1 MSTLL
6 VFHPEAI
13 SSPMLALRFLQDQ
26 TIQKLIDFPLLI
38 LSIILIFYDNDG
50 CCLNEKKGDHF
61 VFNEE
66 NMFHPFSFLQL
77 EHLASWKLNFI
88 PH

>member
-26 TIQKLIDFPLLI
+26 TIQKLIDFPSAYFKYYFNFLWQWWML
-38 LSIILIFYDNDG
+38 FKR
-50 CCLNEKKGDHF
+50 EKKDDHF
-61 VFNEE
+61 VSNEE
-66 NMFHPFSFLQL
+66 NMFHPFSLLQL
-77 EHLASWKLNFI
+77 
-88 PH
+88 

>member
-26 TIQKLIDFPLLI
+26 TIQKLIDFPSADFKYYLNFL
-38 LSIILIFYDNDG
+38 NQNNG
-50 CCLNEKKGDHF
+50 CYLNEKKRAITLLPMKRTCF
-61 VFNEE
+61 TL
-66 NMFHPFSFLQL
+66 FL
-77 EHLASWKLNFI
+77 SYSYSI
-88 PH
+88 

>member
-26 TIQKLIDFPLLI
+26 TIQKLIDFP
-38 LSIILIFYDNDG
+38 SADFKYY
-50 CCLNEKKGDHF
+50 
-61 VFNEE
+61 
-66 NMFHPFSFLQL
+66 
-77 EHLASWKLNFI
+77 LNFL
-88 PH
+88 